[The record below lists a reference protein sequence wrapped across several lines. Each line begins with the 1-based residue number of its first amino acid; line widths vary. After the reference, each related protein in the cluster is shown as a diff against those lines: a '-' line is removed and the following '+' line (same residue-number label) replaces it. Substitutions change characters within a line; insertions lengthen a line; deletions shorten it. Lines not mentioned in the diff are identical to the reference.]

1 MKLRD
6 DVTMEN
12 LLEQATRFIKQDGFL
27 APVAFLCTPEGV
39 DIYNIENMMRSDS
52 YKEAGVTFLAQRI
65 IEDKAHKMFIVT
77 EAWAYKAPEEMTQ
90 EEIQAVIERGE
101 HRQKFEREE
110 IFQVLEVGKDVMRLV
125 TCPFYR
131 NEADNSITVGE
142 QVESDSV
149 TLDRFKPLRDA
160 LSTIN

>member
-6 DVTMEN
+6 DLTMEN
-12 LLEQATRFIKQDGFL
+12 LLEQATRLIKQDGYL
-27 APVAFLCTPEGV
+27 APVAFLCTPDGV

-65 IEDKAHKMFIVT
+65 VQEKAHKIYMVT
-77 EAWAYKAPEEMTQ
+77 EAWAYKSPENMSA
-90 EEIQAVIERGE
+90 EEVRKIIEEGK
-101 HRQKFEREE
+101 HRDVFEREE
-110 IFQVLEVGKDVMRLV
+110 IFQVLEVSRDIIRLI

-131 NEADNSITVGE
+131 NSADNSITVGE